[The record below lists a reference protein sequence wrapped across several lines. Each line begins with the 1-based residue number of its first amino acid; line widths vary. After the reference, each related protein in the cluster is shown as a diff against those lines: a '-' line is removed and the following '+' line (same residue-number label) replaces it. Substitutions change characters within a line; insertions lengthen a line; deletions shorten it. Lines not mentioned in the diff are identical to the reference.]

1 MHKKVTSLLVAVAIA
16 SSITIPVFATPS
28 NGRVNEQK
36 NIINEQQ
43 QKINKNKEEMEKNRP
58 LYEKAEAEVQKIQ
71 SEIEKL
77 DNKIGDM
84 QYKIQSA
91 NKKIDETN
99 ENITKSQLELD
110 KAEADMKAEKD
121 IFSKRARS
129 LYMNGTDSY
138 LEIIFNSKGLHDF
151 ISRIETLR
159 AISNH
164 DKKIVTE
171 IKQKQVE
178 ISDRKNKL
186 EQEKKE
192 TLALKAQIEADLKE
206 VEKSKSVQDGLIKE
220 AQAKRDQYANTISGF
235 RERIEE
241 SERQINS
248 AKNNIERIRQ
258 EAAAASSSSN
268 TPSRGNSSGGSSI
281 KVPSSGMGNAAVAIA
296 SRYLGTPYLWGG
308 TSPGGFDCSGLVQYA
323 YAQLG
328 VSLPR
333 TTYTQVNCGTAV
345 SRNQLEPGDLVFF
358 GSAGSPHHVGM
369 YVGDGCYIHAPQT
382 GDVVKVSS
390 LSSRRDYCAGRR
402 IR

>member
-1 MHKKVTSLLVAVAIA
+1 MHKKVTSLLVAVAIV

-28 NGRVNEQK
+28 NSKVNEQK

-43 QKINKNKEEMEKNRP
+43 KEINKNKAEMEKNRP

-84 QYKIQSA
+84 QYKIQCA
-91 NKKIDETN
+91 NKKIDKTN
-99 ENITKSQLELD
+99 ENIIKSQLELD
-110 KAEADMKAEKD
+110 KAEADMKAEKE

-171 IKQKQVE
+171 IKQKQAD
-178 ISDRKNKL
+178 ITDRKNKL

-192 TLALKAQIEADLKE
+192 TLALKAQIESDLKE
-206 VEKSKSVQDGLIKE
+206 VEKSKSVQSGLIKE
-220 AQAKRDQYANTISGF
+220 AQAKRDKYANTIAEF
-235 RERIEE
+235 RERIQE

-248 AKNNIERIRQ
+248 AKNRIERIRQ
-258 EAAAASSSSN
+258 EVAAAATINN
-268 TPSRGNSSGGSSI
+268 TQSRGNSSGGSSI

-296 SRYLGTPYLWGG
+296 SRYLGTPYVWGG
-308 TSPGGFDCSGLVQYA
+308 TTPSGFDCSGLVQYA
-323 YAQLG
+323 YAKLG
-328 VSLPR
+328 VGLPR
-333 TTYTQVNCGTAV
+333 TTYEQVNSGTAV
-345 SRNQLEPGDLVFF
+345 SRDQLEPGDLVFF
-358 GSAGSPHHVGM
+358 GSAGAPHHVGM
-369 YVGDGCYIHAPQT
+369 YVGDGCYIHAPRT

-390 LSSRRDYCAGRR
+390 LSGRRDYCGGRR
-402 IR
+402 VR